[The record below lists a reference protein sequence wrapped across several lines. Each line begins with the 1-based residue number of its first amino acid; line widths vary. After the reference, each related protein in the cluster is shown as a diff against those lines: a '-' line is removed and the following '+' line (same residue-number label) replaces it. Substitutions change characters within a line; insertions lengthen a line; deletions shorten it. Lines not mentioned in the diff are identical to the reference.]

1 MQAYFRV
8 TYDVIGS
15 SGSVKFG
22 RQTVRI
28 LNKKSVISVI
38 NNSQTVFKLLF
49 YYSQG
54 LSRLNWKKVLNG
66 LVYTLSVSTIMQC

>member
-15 SGSVKFG
+15 YGSVKFG
-22 RQTVRI
+22 RQTVCI
-28 LNKKSVISVI
+28 LDKKSVILLII
-38 NNSQTVFKLLF
+38 NAQTVFKLLF

-54 LSRLNWKKVLNG
+54 LSRLHWEKVLNG
-66 LVYTLSVSTIMQC
+66 FVYTLSDSTIMQC